1 MSTLRDRRRQAT
13 ETEIEVAAI
22 KLFESRGFEATTC
35 DDIAAAAE
43 VSPRTFYRHG
53 ANKEEAAFRTARRFS
68 AALGDELAE
77 RAARR
82 RLRLADF
89 EEVIAGILT
98 ESATEDWLERML
110 TVRRL
115 TSHDPAL
122 RRIAQLHDA
131 ECVERVVERVAQQ
144 DGADPEGLLHLQV
157 TAATAL
163 TVFRAA
169 LDEWAA
175 SPPEEERAASLVR
188 IYRRASA
195 LLNDEVT
202 RDARR

>member
-68 AALGDELAE
+68 ATLGDELAE

-82 RLRLADF
+82 PLRLVDF
-89 EEVIAGILT
+89 EEVIAGVLT

-115 TSHDPAL
+115 ASHDAAL

-131 ECVERVVERVAQQ
+131 ECVERVVERVAPQ
-144 DGADPEGLLHLQV
+144 DETDPESLLHLQV

-175 SPPEEERAASLVR
+175 SPPEDGERATALVS

-195 LLNDEVT
+195 LLADEI
-202 RDARR
+202 RDRRG